1 MLLKL
6 LKKQKNIKSK
16 RKMIE
21 TIIKNLSIPDNQK
34 FLFLN
39 SLEVL
44 DENGIEGVYSDL
56 ILFVN
61 NVEIKN
67 LEEIKKNNFSI
78 INGMTKK
85 EAEKKKKELN
95 SFSFLLHNL

>member
-44 DENGIEGVYSDL
+44 DENWIEWVYSDL

-78 INGMTKK
+78 INWMTKK